1 MFFLFFSSSFLFTL
15 SLVFGVISFCLVT
28 LVCLFFA
35 KSFHLFHPCFLLVS
49 FFFVIFLEDE
59 FFFLLKFPNFWVS
72 FFQIQISS
80 SIINLRNP
88 SLSDLPLAISFF
100 GIFPDLLRPLFPLLS
115 DSYMDFPSTV
125 S

>member
-1 MFFLFFSSSFLFTL
+1 MFFLFFITSSFLFTL
-15 SLVFGVISFCLVT
+15 SLVFGVISFCLVWPF
-28 LVCLFFA
+28 LCQVF
-35 KSFHLFHPCFLLVS
+35 SFISSLLPFS
-49 FFFVIFLEDE
+49 QFFFVIFLVDE

-88 SLSDLPLAISFF
+88 ILSDLPLAISFF
-100 GIFPDLLRPLFPLLS
+100 GIFQICLDLSFLS
-115 DSYMDFPSTV
+115 CRIISYMDFPSTV